1 VDCLNRSQDSPTVQ
15 DVPSPAVRPRQLQVA
30 GLFAGIGGIEL
41 GLQRAGHRSVL
52 LSEVDPWAS
61 AVLSRRFPDVLR
73 VGDVRGVKGL
83 PRGSDMLAAGFPCQ
97 DLSLAGT
104 RAGLSGE
111 RSGLV
116 SQVFRLIGKDR
127 PELVLLENV
136 SNLLRL
142 GRGEHLRRILH
153 EFEGWGYS
161 WAYRLVDTRGFGL
174 PQRRLRVVILA
185 SAGDVRPA
193 DVLFRRSVEPDVDD
207 RIVEPEAGHAYG
219 FYWTEGRRG
228 VGWARDAVPTIKG
241 GSGLGIPSPPAV
253 FQVDRGLAG
262 TVSLRDAERLQGFRA
277 GWTDVQMEGTSP
289 RPGDRWRMV
298 GNAVTVHVS
307 KWVGQE
313 LAQPR
318 SAKVKVARPLLAGR
332 PMPQAAMSTPDGW
345 VVVDSST
352 HVARASP
359 MPILEFVN
367 DDLPLLSER
376 ALAGYLNRVRTG
388 SKKLP
393 VGFVSALESQ
403 LRAAS

>member
-1 VDCLNRSQDSPTVQ
+1 VLVNTT
-15 DVPSPAVRPRQLQVA
+15 APRQLKVA

-41 GLQRAGHRSVL
+41 GLERAGHRSAI

-61 AVLSRRFPDVLR
+61 AVLARRFPSVEN
-73 VGDVRGVKGL
+73 VGDVRGVSRL
-83 PRGSDMLAAGFPCQ
+83 PSGTDLLAAGFPCQ

-104 RAGLSGE
+104 RAGLAGE

-116 SQVFRLIGKDR
+116 SHVFRLVRKDR

-153 EFEGWGYS
+153 ELDGLGYS
-161 WAYRLVDTRGFGL
+161 WAYRLVDTRGFGV

-185 SAGDVRPA
+185 SAGDVEPS

-253 FQVDRGLAG
+253 FQVDAGLAG
-262 TVSLRDAERLQGFRA
+262 TISLRDAERLQGLCP
-277 GWTDVQMEGTSP
+277 GWTDVPLAGTSP
-289 RPGDRWRMV
+289 RPGARWKMV

-307 KWVGQE
+307 KWVGRE
-313 LAQPR
+313 LARPR
-318 SAKVKVARPLLAGR
+318 AAKVSVVRPLLPGR
-332 PMPQAAMSTPDGW
+332 PMPHAAMSTSDGW
-345 VVVDSST
+345 VVVESST
-352 HVARASP
+352 HVSHSSP
-359 MPILEFVN
+359 TPILEFLK
-367 DDLPLLSER
+367 DDLQLLSER
-376 ALAGYLNRVRTG
+376 ALAGYLGRVKTG
-388 SKKLP
+388 TKTLP
-393 VGFVSALESQ
+393 AGFVSALGAQ
-403 LRAAS
+403 LRAVS